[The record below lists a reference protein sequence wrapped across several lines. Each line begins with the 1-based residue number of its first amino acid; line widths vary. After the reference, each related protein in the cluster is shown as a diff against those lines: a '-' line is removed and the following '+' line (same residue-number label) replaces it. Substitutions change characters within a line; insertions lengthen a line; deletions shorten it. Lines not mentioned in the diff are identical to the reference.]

1 MGRRAWTAA
10 VAAAMIVVL
19 AACGSERVGPV
30 VAATAA
36 AAAVSPAQR
45 AAADAASLLAAFRPP
60 PGATRTE
67 PLTVAVLAQV
77 DQPLSRDLVTRTR
90 WYLAPGKP
98 LTVLAWVT
106 EHCPS
111 GLTLVGAGG
120 EGWSPA
126 RCGSA
131 RQLPQPRLPGMRPG
145 LRFPAVWD
153 DLFSNPAGELVVS
166 VAANGPGRVAIRVDA
181 QVLWLPAKPAEERIP
196 AAAKVVTIIHVP
208 GSGPQPAGDAP
219 VTITDPAAV
228 ARIASIVD
236 GLPVFPPGIM
246 NCPLDDG
253 SGMRLSFRAA
263 LSGPALAVVTAQ
275 SGGCGAVAVTIGGRP
290 MPTLDGAPSLQ
301 QQVAAVAGLRWPA
314 GQVQLPGG
322 PTTPAAAATA
332 AAA

>member
-60 PGATRTE
+60 PGATRTG

-77 DQPLSRDLVTRTR
+77 DQPLSPDLVTRTR

-111 GLTLVGAGG
+111 GMTLAGAGG

-166 VAANGPGRVAIRVDA
+166 VAADGPGRVAIRVDA

-208 GSGPQPAGDAP
+208 GSGPQRLATLRSRSPTRP
-219 VTITDPAAV
+219 
-228 ARIASIVD
+228 RWR
-236 GLPVFPPGIM
+236 
-246 NCPLDDG
+246 G
-253 SGMRLSFRAA
+253 SRRSW
-263 LSGPALAVVTAQ
+263 T
-275 SGGCGAVAVTIGGRP
+275 GCRSSRRG
-290 MPTLDGAPSLQ
+290 S
-301 QQVAAVAGLRWPA
+301 
-314 GQVQLPGG
+314 
-322 PTTPAAAATA
+322 
-332 AAA
+332 